1 MTYTA
6 PDGHIIESE
15 PYPQVVTY
23 SCQCTNYDDGLYY
36 NYEIK
41 GAATPI
47 GIQGIHINR
56 AVENNL
62 MVSLGCYPNADTS
75 PTTPGSKTIVHT
87 CSVANIPIQKWVKNK
102 WLIFEE
108 TPDIYQIYQVQYFHD
123 TIQFLVELYIVLAY
137 LVP

>member
-1 MTYTA
+1 MMTYTA

-15 PYPQVVTY
+15 PYPQTVTY

-41 GAATPI
+41 GAASPI

-62 MVSLGCYPNADTS
+62 MLINIKEFSQQELVDYQNENKP
-75 PTTPGSKTIVHT
+75 PQIV
-87 CSVANIPIQKWVKNK
+87 
-102 WLIFEE
+102 E
-108 TPDIYQIYQVQYFHD
+108 
-123 TIQFLVELYIVLAY
+123 
-137 LVP
+137 